1 MKKRLVSIILT
12 VFLVLSMM
20 PFAAFADNAIVC
32 PACGGSVTKQER
44 RLLTAHDD
52 FYKCDKCGKWAWVNK
67 LSSLSLFSV
76 GDQQILDA
84 ADSSALINFS
94 FNNGK
99 LIPAE
104 KAPSGIG
111 RKDLPGYADDNGTA
125 SIGADGK
132 LNVYIPV
139 TGWAGTR
146 NTTDRKLYAG
156 SGTPSLLYNSAN
168 IQGTSFSNSFS
179 NVVVYLTF
187 TAPIS
192 GTYHFAPNQ
201 KFASYSF
208 LSNNS
213 WYTNNAILL
222 SEYNFG
228 FYAGNKCYL
237 SFAFSG
243 GASSNFIASGTGL
256 VASVTPV
263 ETLVNK
269 QTNIT
274 INNNTTHG
282 TATST
287 PTTAPTLLTST
298 PSTLPSTRRTKL

>member
-84 ADSSALINFS
+84 TDSSALINFS

-111 RKDLPGYADDNGTA
+111 RKDLPGYSDE
-125 SIGADGK
+125 K
-132 LNVYIPV
+132 
-139 TGWAGTR
+139 
-146 NTTDRKLYAG
+146 
-156 SGTPSLLYNSAN
+156 GTP
-168 IQGTSFSNSFS
+168 
-179 NVVVYLTF
+179 
-187 TAPIS
+187 P
-192 GTYHFAPNQ
+192 P
-201 KFASYSF
+201 
-208 LSNNS
+208 
-213 WYTNNAILL
+213 
-222 SEYNFG
+222 
-228 FYAGNKCYL
+228 
-237 SFAFSG
+237 
-243 GASSNFIASGTGL
+243 
-256 VASVTPV
+256 
-263 ETLVNK
+263 
-269 QTNIT
+269 
-274 INNNTTHG
+274 
-282 TATST
+282 
-287 PTTAPTLLTST
+287 
-298 PSTLPSTRRTKL
+298 